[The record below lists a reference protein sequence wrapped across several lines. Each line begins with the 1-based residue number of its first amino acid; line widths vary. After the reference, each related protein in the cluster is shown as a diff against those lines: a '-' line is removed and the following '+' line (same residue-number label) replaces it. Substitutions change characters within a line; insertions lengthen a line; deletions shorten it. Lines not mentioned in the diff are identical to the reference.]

1 MYEGVLNKEISVFTS
16 FILAQSTQFFI
27 FSKNQNSQIFEILK
41 FNVQSSTVTVPE
53 TDTAI

>member
-1 MYEGVLNKEISVFTS
+1 LNKEISIFTS
-16 FILAQSTQFFI
+16 FIWPQSTHFFI
-27 FSKNQNSQIFEILK
+27 FSKNQNCLIFETLK